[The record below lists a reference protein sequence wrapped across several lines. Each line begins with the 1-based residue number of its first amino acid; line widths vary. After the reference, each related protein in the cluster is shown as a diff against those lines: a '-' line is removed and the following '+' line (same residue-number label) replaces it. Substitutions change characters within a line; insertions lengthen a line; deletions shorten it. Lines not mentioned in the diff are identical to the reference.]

1 MQLFSKKRKDI
12 QFIFFLTSQ
21 LIIENL
27 APIEKDNVLAVI
39 HESEQYSL
47 LIMNMTKKKFSY
59 VDLTKKSPTGAMLN
73 NVTKFLAQHNIIK
86 FYNTNFPVHGWSNEE
101 MEYPDLQYGNMNDSG
116 VYVIRFIQDL
126 ILHNFVSKK
135 EFDVEQFRSS
145 LSHYILHNSAN
156 MANLC
161 VMCGKPDDANYEN
174 PIVEWMECEKCKRWC
189 HNACLH
195 TTVVNIA
202 FTCILCSN

>member
-1 MQLFSKKRKDI
+1 MFLVQLFSKKRKDI

-73 NVTKFLAQHNIIK
+73 K
-86 FYNTNFPVHGWSNEE
+86 
-101 MEYPDLQYGNMNDSG
+101 
-116 VYVIRFIQDL
+116 
-126 ILHNFVSKK
+126 
-135 EFDVEQFRSS
+135 
-145 LSHYILHNSAN
+145 
-156 MANLC
+156 
-161 VMCGKPDDANYEN
+161 
-174 PIVEWMECEKCKRWC
+174 
-189 HNACLH
+189 
-195 TTVVNIA
+195 
-202 FTCILCSN
+202 